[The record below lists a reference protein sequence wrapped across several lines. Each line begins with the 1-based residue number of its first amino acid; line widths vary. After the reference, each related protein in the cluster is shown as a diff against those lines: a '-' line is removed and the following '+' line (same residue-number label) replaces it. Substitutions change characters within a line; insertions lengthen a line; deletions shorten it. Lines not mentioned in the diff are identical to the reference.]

1 LNEKVKNKVHFPVKN
16 EKKEEI
22 NPLYVT
28 SGAADAVE
36 DAYAEVDK
44 KKKKK
49 GKGER
54 VVFYVNR

>member
-1 LNEKVKNKVHFPVKN
+1 VKN
-16 EKKEEI
+16 EKKEES